1 MNGRSNK
8 MTKNIST
15 YKNVA
20 TKVHCKLI
28 LIQMLLHLEHKKNN
42 DHDIMNTLHGKK
54 VTIEWKRL
62 LQNNEFEKYTQ

>member
-1 MNGRSNK
+1 MNGSSSK

-28 LIQMLLHLEHKKNN
+28 LIRKLLYLKYKKNSE
-42 DHDIMNTLHGKK
+42 HDIMDSYAAWAAK
-54 VTIEWKRL
+54 VY
-62 LQNNEFEKYTQ
+62 NS